1 MISIPTTQYDAK
13 LEPLK
18 KAIESGNSDFLR
30 RWLEEGQP
38 ICNPESKCDSLLL
51 VAVNNRQFSMLEMLL
66 GAGNWREEYPR
77 ELSCALGEAV
87 RSKQIDIVRLLLAN
101 GASVESVPWWKI
113 ADTHS
118 MEMADVFFRR
128 HKSSEGFADAIDS
141 MEQGFFAAV
150 KVVLPDRPDIED
162 VLLRAMDGFLQTI
175 HLENVDSDSQRPED
189 NHSRKKSHAERMF
202 GLMRWTGVDVHK
214 VFTNE
219 DNEKTSIAREAVVYG
234 TTSQLAGLALTEEEI
249 AELAADDKMIYHL
262 DERKVKRL
270 EKLGLPLNS
279 QGNGTSKVLEM
290 AFRDCALDQIISL
303 QASGAKLAEQDV
315 DVLKTFRKRLYDG
328 RRIPKGLA
336 VVLSRILSKDD
347 LFSVLAHPDVFKKFG
362 ASARTIVDALND
374 SKKAVNREAVLE
386 RLKELKDKS
395 KDVTWNPRAKEFRIW
410 CHRKFKEPEDER
422 WLQILNREQ
431 KQLFD
436 FAGYH
441 GTKET
446 AFWASLLVNEVFPEL
461 EKQGVAINFLEQ
473 ERDRYYYSRN
483 DRKTFCLKMTHLGIT
498 ASCQLAEITNH
509 PKDYQVSPNDKFA
522 WEFATGRLKISLYAK
537 GVWIRGDII
546 SEKYIFEMLGKGVKV
561 AKKIVD
567 AFADAAAWQKRAAE
581 EEARRIEAQRQ
592 REMEEKERRMR
603 EQRIREE
610 AERRAAALAAEKA
623 FYEDIVGRGKAV
635 VNHRLARDFIDELA
649 KRWQAEGGLTKGRQE
664 WLDKANAI
672 LEKRDPYKVNA

>member
-1 MISIPTTQYDAK
+1 MIRIPTTQYDAK

-18 KAIESGNSDFLR
+18 EAVESGNSDFLR

-38 ICNPESKCDSLLL
+38 ICNPESKRESLLS
-51 VAVNNRQFSMLEMLL
+51 VAVKSRQFSMLELLL

-77 ELSCALGEAV
+77 ALSRALGEAV

-118 MEMADVFFRR
+118 TEMADVFFKR

-141 MEQGFFAAV
+141 MEQGFLTAV
-150 KVVLPDRPDIED
+150 RAVLPNRPDIED
-162 VLLRAMDGFLQTI
+162 ILLRAMDGFLQTI
-175 HLENVDSDSQRPED
+175 HLETIDSDSRRPD
-189 NHSRKKSHAERMF
+189 DGRSRTKSHAERMF

-219 DNEKTSIAREAVVYG
+219 DNEKTSIARDAVVYG

-262 DERKVKRL
+262 DERKIKRL

-303 QASGAKLAEQDV
+303 QASGAKLAEQDA

-441 GTKET
+441 GTK
-446 AFWASLLVNEVFPEL
+446 
-461 EKQGVAINFLEQ
+461 
-473 ERDRYYYSRN
+473 
-483 DRKTFCLKMTHLGIT
+483 TFCLKMTHLGIT
-498 ASCQLAEITNH
+498 ASCQLTEITNH
-509 PKDYQVSPNDKFA
+509 PKDYQVSPNDKSA

-567 AFADAAAWQKRAAE
+567 AFVDAAARQKRAAE